1 MPESVFKGQ
10 ILTVS
15 IVITFLAVFLLRE
28 WIFQNAGP
36 GPNQEVENGRVPRPE
51 EFRANMRAVWRR
63 RQLRNVDQEEPARLK
78 LDPADIQI
86 LPLNNGVLDQMEDQG
101 PQRDLDGNVNEPVH
115 EHDDEDD
122 QWVDEEW
129 HEEDGFPQDRS
140 SERVAGEGR
149 EEYIIEPREE
159 FSGASFH
166 ETPVTDAAE
175 RIMQEQGPA
184 PSLLQQLRRQHRDLG
199 DPNMSFE
206 EFLLYQRHNMLEL
219 PNGGQAS
226 TENAVILDA
235 LPPRHQTEQVNDQF
249 PEEQM
254 REAYMR
260 LFREPTDEEES
271 PRDLMLDIPLVPE
284 YRRDEQRTR
293 REEQLR
299 RAAQVA
305 EIENFE
311 PDFDALPQ
319 PRRLEPPR
327 DHALDAAAGPLAEA
341 EGGEVVEMGPEPGF
355 NEDDIDDEGGLIIDG
370 DLDGILEGAPA
381 QFPAQIAQW
390 LTWQR
395 PSYRTARSNRW
406 SLPECKRNPQPTLC
420 DKRSLIY
427 VLVSSQF
434 LLISIVLNCGIC
446 VLVNVP
452 FIIGKVHL
460 LVSIACDRIEYH
472 GLTLR
477 TSYRRIST
485 SSADFS
491 DFPS

>member
-51 EFRANMRAVWRR
+51 EFRANMRALWRR
-63 RQLRNVDQEEPARLK
+63 RQLRNVDQEEPARLM

-86 LPLNNGVLDQMEDQG
+86 LPLNDRDLIEDQG
-101 PQRDLDGNVNEPVH
+101 PQPDLDGNVNEPVH

-140 SERVAGEGR
+140 PEEVAGEER
-149 EEYIIEPREE
+149 KEDIIEPREE
-159 FSGASFH
+159 FSGASSH
-166 ETPVTDAAE
+166 EAPVTHGAK
-175 RIMQEQGPA
+175 RIMQEGGPA
-184 PSLLQQLRRQHRDLG
+184 PSLLQQLRRQHREHG

-206 EFLLYQRHNMLEL
+206 EFLLYQRHSMLEF
-219 PNGGQAS
+219 PIGEQVS
-226 TENAVILDA
+226 IENAVTLNA
-235 LPPRHQTEQVNDQF
+235 LPPRHRTEQVDDQLR
-249 PEEQM
+249 EEQM

-271 PRDLMLDIPLVPE
+271 RRDLMLDTPLVPE
-284 YRRDEQRTR
+284 YRREDQRRR

-305 EIENFE
+305 EVENFE

-319 PRRLEPPR
+319 PRQLQPPR
-327 DHALDAAAGPLAEA
+327 DRALEAAAGPLAEA

-355 NEDDIDDEGGLIIDG
+355 DEDDIDDEGGLIIDG
-370 DLDGILEGAPA
+370 DIDGILEGAPA
-381 QFPAQIAQW
+381 PFPAQTAQW
-390 LTWQR
+390 LTW
-395 PSYRTARSNRW
+395 PLSSYRTARPDRW
-406 SLPECKRNPQPTLC
+406 PLPECKRYPQPSPSNE
-420 DKRSLIY
+420 RSTYICHG
-427 VLVSSQF
+427 
-434 LLISIVLNCGIC
+434 LLA
-446 VLVNVP
+446 VP
-452 FIIGKVHL
+452 FDIDRTELRYMRTRQCPLHHWQSALAGK
-460 LVSIACDRIEYH
+460 
-472 GLTLR
+472 
-477 TSYRRIST
+477 YRVRSHRISWLDVT
-485 SSADFS
+485 SFT
-491 DFPS
+491 